1 MILLIADHI
10 LKEIKVTLIKQFK
23 KKKIVLSFSIHDLL
37 NRDFIYSS

>member
-23 KKKIVLSFSIHDLL
+23 KKENCLIIF
-37 NRDFIYSS
+37 NT